1 MSDPEMILSEL
12 TSEKAADWQY
22 VGEMMRR
29 LNRISEVS
37 VEGRA
42 WHDVMLEHLAA
53 NGHQMS
59 SGHLHRIRRAFDFLE
74 VGMNERGLPKERARL
89 AKISSL
95 DQAERLFQL
104 DRDAGLD
111 ALEACL
117 DIKKPA
123 TKDDIQKRYKDF
135 LTAHPEK
142 KTPMQAAWD
151 RRRSKK
157 EPKASE
163 VDTVCV
169 AEVQPTNIPMSLR
182 VIADH
187 VTELETASREDAAR
201 IEELER
207 ELLDITAELTETKQ
221 SLQIVSE
228 ELKDIKDRKSAGW
241 D

>member
-1 MSDPEMILSEL
+1 MSDPEKIFSEL
-12 TSEKAADWQY
+12 TSENAADWQY
-22 VGEMMRR
+22 VGDMMLR

-37 VEGRA
+37 AEGRP
-42 WHDVMLEHLAA
+42 WHDVMLEALAA

-59 SGHLHRIRRAFDFLE
+59 SGHLHRIRRAFEFLE
-74 VGMNERGLPKERARL
+74 AGMRERGVPKERARL

-104 DRDAGLD
+104 DQDAGLD

-123 TKDDIQKRYKDF
+123 TKDDIQKRYEDF
-135 LTAHPEK
+135 LAAHPEK

-157 EPKASE
+157 EPTASE
-163 VDTVCV
+163 ADIVPVV
-169 AEVQPTNIPMSLR
+169 EVQPTNLSMSLR
-182 VIADH
+182 MIADH
-187 VTELETASREDAAR
+187 VTELETASQEGAAR
-201 IEELER
+201 IAELER
-207 ELLDITAELTETKQ
+207 ELLDVTAELTETKQ
-221 SLQIVSE
+221 HLQLVSE
-228 ELKDIKDRKSAGW
+228 ELKDIQNRKLAGW